1 MPPHTHS
8 PGEHPNTYF
17 VQDRTSE
24 AELQRLCLQDQFLTA
39 SMGGVLP
46 EQHDP
51 TRFSRVLDVG
61 CGTGGWLIETAKA
74 YPGMNVLYGVD
85 VSRRM
90 VEYARAQ
97 ASEQQ
102 VSDRVEF
109 QVMDA
114 LRMLEFPA
122 ATFDLVNQR
131 FGGSFL
137 RTWDWRKLLEEYQR
151 VCRPGGIIRITEAD
165 FAVKSTSAALEH
177 LSALLVRAFYQSG
190 HLFAPQG
197 ESLLRE
203 LVPMLHRF
211 GLQQVQTRHLTV
223 EYRLGTRDGQAF
235 VEDIRHVFRTCLPF
249 LHKWTRVPDNYDA
262 LYQQAL
268 TDIGQPGCVSTL
280 DLLTVWGERASR

>member
-1 MPPHTHS
+1 MPLRTHS
-8 PGEHPNTYF
+8 PDEHPSTYF
-17 VQDRTSE
+17 VQDRSSE
-24 AELQRLCLQDQFLTA
+24 AELQRLRLQDQLLTA

-46 EQHDP
+46 EQRDP

-61 CGTGGWLIETAKA
+61 CGTGGWLIEAAKA
-74 YPGMNVLYGVD
+74 YPGLTRLHGVD

-97 ASEQQ
+97 AKEQQ

-114 LRMLEFPA
+114 LRMLEFPD

-165 FAVKSTSAALEH
+165 FAVKSTSAALEQ
-177 LSALLVRAFYQSG
+177 LSCLLVRAFYQAG

-197 ESLLRE
+197 ESLLNE
-203 LVPMLHRF
+203 LAPMLHRF
-211 GLQQVQTRHLTV
+211 GFQQVQTRRLTV
-223 EYRLGTRDGQAF
+223 EYRNGTKDGQAF
-235 VEDIRHVFRTCLPF
+235 GENMRHVFRTCLPF
-249 LHKWTRVPDNYDA
+249 LHKWMRVPDTYET

-268 TDIGQPGCVSTL
+268 TDLEQPGCVSTL
-280 DLLTVWGERASR
+280 DVLTVWGERASR

>member
-1 MPPHTHS
+1 MPLRTHS
-8 PGEHPNTYF
+8 PDEHPSTYF
-17 VQDRTSE
+17 VQDRSNE
-24 AELQRLCLQDQFLTA
+24 AELQRLGLQDQLLTA

-46 EQHDP
+46 EQRDL

-61 CGTGGWLIETAKA
+61 CGTGGWLIEAAKA
-74 YPGMNVLYGVD
+74 YPGFTILHGVD

-97 ASEQQ
+97 AREQQ

-114 LRMLEFPA
+114 LRMLEFPDGF
-122 ATFDLVNQR
+122 FDLVNQR

-165 FAVKSTSAALEH
+165 FTVKSTSAALEQ
-177 LSALLVRAFYQSG
+177 LSCLLVRAFSQAG
-190 HLFAPQG
+190 HLFTPQG
-197 ESLLRE
+197 ESLLNE
-203 LVPMLHRF
+203 LAPMLHRF
-211 GLQQVQTRHLTV
+211 GLQQLQTRRLSV
-223 EYRLGTRDGQAF
+223 EYRSGTKEGQAF
-235 VEDIRHVFRTCLPF
+235 VEDMRHVFRTCLPF
-249 LHKWTRVPDNYDA
+249 LHKWTRVPDNYES

-268 TDIGQPGCVSTL
+268 RDLEQPGCVSTL
-280 DLLTVWGERASR
+280 DVLTVWGERASR